1 MASLRRN
8 LFWDVPV
15 STCGTLCLNLHIVH
29 HASGELQAG
38 GVAGPLRTCKQ
49 EVSWSVAPVFLLC
62 TPSPR
67 QKSQN
72 PDPLAAGL
80 GATGTRGWEGPG
92 CPDLP
97 CTAGVTFG
105 LSIVG
110 ILGRAPIGEYLTRK
124 GCYLLLDGV
133 AGPPTVLRQA
143 GLLDLSEL
151 GVPALLAFCF
161 CSGLLCVAFSLSVW
175 SCQSF
180 RGAAQSSQDSAAA
193 LVTFGGPSR
202 GWWRPQG
209 TRIP

>member
-1 MASLRRN
+1 MWYPLPQSSHCPPYQ
-8 LFWDVPV
+8 W
-15 STCGTLCLNLHIVH
+15 GT
-29 HASGELQAG
+29 AG
-38 GVAGPLRTCKQ
+38 RWGGRSSRTCKQ

-97 CTAGVTFG
+97 CTAGVTLG

-124 GCYLLLDGV
+124 GCYPLLDGV
-133 AGPPTVLRQA
+133 AGPPAVLCQA

-180 RGAAQSSQDSAAA
+180 RGAAQSSEDSAAA

-202 GWWRPQG
+202 GWRRPQG
-209 TRIP
+209 TWIP